1 MQTLAAAADLFGLFA
16 EPTRVRLLRLLGE
29 HELSVAEL
37 VEVTHV
43 PQSSVSTHLG
53 KLREAGLV
61 RDRRTGT
68 STYYALAPNMPQG
81 ARLVWDVVS
90 NGVSDAVLASD
101 RTHAAEVLRARRDGS
116 FPESIAGEMER
127 HYSPG
132 RTWESLA
139 LSMVGLLRLGRVL
152 DVGAGD
158 GAVAEMLATRARS
171 LTCIDSSDAMVEAA
185 RKRLA
190 PHDHV
195 NVVQGDMHA
204 LPFEDASF
212 DQVLMLNVLVHAN
225 APAKAVSEAA
235 RVLRPSQDIVVVTLD
250 AHEHEDA
257 ARSWGHAQLGIA
269 PANLRRWMTRA
280 GLTVDRCEVV
290 TRERRAPRFGV
301 VVASGRKKDKAS
313 R

>member
-37 VEVTHV
+37 VEVTEV

-61 RDRRTGT
+61 RDRKNGT
-68 STYYALAPNMPQG
+68 STYYALAPNMPRG

-101 RTHAAEVLRARRDGS
+101 RAHAAQVLRARREG

-139 LSMVGLLRLGRVL
+139 LSLLGLLRLGRVL
-152 DVGAGD
+152 DVGSGD
-158 GAVAEMLATRARS
+158 GAVAQMLAPRAKAV
-171 LTCIDSSDAMVEAA
+171 TCIDSSDAMVEAA
-185 RKRLA
+185 KQRLA
-190 PHDHV
+190 RLDDV
-195 NVVQGDMHA
+195 AVMKGDMHA

-212 DQVLMLNVLVHAN
+212 DQVLMLNVLVHSIS
-225 APAKAVSEAA
+225 PAKAVSEAV
-235 RVLRPSQDIVVVTLD
+235 RVLAPTGDIVVVTLD
-250 AHEHEDA
+250 AHHHKDA
-257 ARSWGHAQLGIA
+257 ARAWGHAQLGIS
-269 PANLRRWMTRA
+269 PASLRRWMTRA
-280 GLTVDRCEVV
+280 GLMVDRCEVV

-301 VVASGRKKDKAS
+301 VVATARKKI
-313 R
+313 

>member
-61 RDRRTGT
+61 RDRRNGT

-116 FPESIAGEMER
+116 FPESIAGE
-127 HYSPG
+127 
-132 RTWESLA
+132 
-139 LSMVGLLRLGRVL
+139 
-152 DVGAGD
+152 
-158 GAVAEMLATRARS
+158 
-171 LTCIDSSDAMVEAA
+171 
-185 RKRLA
+185 
-190 PHDHV
+190 
-195 NVVQGDMHA
+195 
-204 LPFEDASF
+204 
-212 DQVLMLNVLVHAN
+212 
-225 APAKAVSEAA
+225 
-235 RVLRPSQDIVVVTLD
+235 
-250 AHEHEDA
+250 
-257 ARSWGHAQLGIA
+257 
-269 PANLRRWMTRA
+269 
-280 GLTVDRCEVV
+280 
-290 TRERRAPRFGV
+290 
-301 VVASGRKKDKAS
+301 
-313 R
+313 